1 MSTTKKR
8 ALRLTAL
15 AIILVSTLAAT
26 LYYTIPDNP
35 HARTVAFALG
45 PRSIASTGSEVY
57 SLSNLINVTFQN
69 GTVWESLWHLDPP
82 DFNSTDITQ
91 ILILPAPSYAGGLD
105 FGQGVPSLVT
115 LQYAFDWNIHA
126 SRAGENQID
135 LGTLQMA
142 NYTFSFY
149 SRANNY
155 PIPDNFSVPRLNY
168 PLQVN
173 GTGNWDTG
181 RPPPYYGPWTWQ
193 IDTDDIQN
201 IITNTTNPAEVNFD
215 LDITVNLYYQIM
227 TTNNPTQSGYASVTW
242 SGRWAALQLFHD
254 GNQLTGFRYSWT
266 DISLGMIT
274 ST

>member
-1 MSTTKKR
+1 MS
-8 ALRLTAL
+8 LTAVG
-15 AIILVSTLAAT
+15 IILVSTLAAT

-45 PRSIASTGSEVY
+45 PRSIASAGSEVF
-57 SLSNLINVTFQN
+57 SLSNMINVTFKN
-69 GTVWESLWHLDPP
+69 GTVWESLWHLESP

-91 ILILPAPSYAGGLD
+91 ILLLPVPSYCGGLD
-105 FGQGVPSLVT
+105 FGQGVQSLVT
-115 LQYAFDWNIHA
+115 LRYAFDWNIHA
-126 SRAGENQID
+126 STNSTD

-149 SRANNY
+149 SSANHY

-168 PLQVN
+168 PLYVN
-173 GTGNWDTG
+173 ATGCWHIG
-181 RPPPYYGPWTWQ
+181 PLLYGPWTWQ
-193 IDTDDIQN
+193 INTDQIQEV
-201 IITNTTNPAEVNFD
+201 ISNTTNPAQVNFD

-254 GNQLTGFRYSWT
+254 ENQLTGFRYSWT